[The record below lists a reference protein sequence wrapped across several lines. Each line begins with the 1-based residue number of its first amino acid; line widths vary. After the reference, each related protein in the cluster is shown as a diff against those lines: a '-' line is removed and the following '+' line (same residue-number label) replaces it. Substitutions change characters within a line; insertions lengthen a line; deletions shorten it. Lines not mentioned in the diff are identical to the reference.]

1 MTMGKH
7 DKNKN
12 DTAPASKHVSALDYD
27 KTGGGKHRPTPDL
40 TSGHVGKRGDG
51 DGKSS
56 PSGWGGD
63 RSTRA

>member
-1 MTMGKH
+1 MGKH
-7 DKNKN
+7 EKNKN
-12 DTAPASKHVSALDYD
+12 DTAPAAKHVDPNTYE
-27 KTGGGKHRPTPDL
+27 KTGGGAHRPKPDL
-40 TSGHVGKRGDG
+40 TSGHVGSRRDG